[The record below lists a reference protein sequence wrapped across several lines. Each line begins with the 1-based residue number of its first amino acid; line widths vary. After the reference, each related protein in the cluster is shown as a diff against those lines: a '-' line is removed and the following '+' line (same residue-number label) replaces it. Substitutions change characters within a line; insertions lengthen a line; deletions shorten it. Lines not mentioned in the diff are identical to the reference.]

1 MAFNIN
7 SSPIP
12 ILGTTGT
19 TSTGAGNWFR
29 VHPDRRNL
37 TFQLVGSAA
46 AAGTTINSTVYIQG
60 SNDGVNPLQTTAGTS
75 VDALAT
81 MVIAGGSPQS
91 NGFAM
96 VSGWE
101 WVRAFVNSISTGS
114 VQVNVASQQG
124 K

>member
-1 MAFNIN
+1 MPFNIN
-7 SSPIP
+7 TSPVQL
-12 ILGTTGT
+12 LGTTGT

-46 AAGTTINSTVYIQG
+46 ANGTTINSTVYIQA

-81 MVIAGGSPQS
+81 MVIGGGSPQS

-96 VSGWE
+96 QSGWE
-101 WVRAFVNSISTGS
+101 WIRAFVNSISTGS
-114 VQVNVASQQG
+114 VQVSVASQAA